1 MLRVVTCISKARLV
15 CESNR
20 PIDGLIAALR
30 TQTQPGEGVLFFNQ
44 DPVNTSQTLS
54 VRYAALRPMVYTE
67 RDSGILGYA
76 DRAALPFWLETTEQ
90 WESLRTI
97 ADPQERLKGLVS
109 MALRLNA
116 VYLVIDFK
124 VAPQM
129 VDTMPATM
137 VMQNDGYIL
146 LKVR

>member
-1 MLRVVTCISKARLV
+1 
-15 CESNR
+15 
-20 PIDGLIAALR
+20 
-30 TQTQPGEGVLFFNQ
+30 
-44 DPVNTSQTLS
+44 
-54 VRYAALRPMVYTE
+54 
-67 RDSGILGYA
+67 
-76 DRAALPFWLETTEQ
+76 
-90 WESLRTI
+90 
-97 ADPQERLKGLVS
+97 

-124 VAPQM
+124 VALQM